1 MSQPNQSALFEKPGI
16 NTSHWAEDV
25 CANRHK
31 GAANSVKANPSPERK
46 ESDRKKILRLL
57 KEHIALDIHQFE
69 ILMGKSAHC
78 FSGRLTE
85 LKKAGLIV
93 DGEDG
98 KWRLKA

>member
-1 MSQPNQSALFEKPGI
+1 MSQPNLSLFAPEPFKKP
-16 NTSHWAEDV
+16 SHWADDIT
-25 CANRHK
+25 ARKHGGN
-31 GAANSVKANPSPERK
+31 ANSVKANPSPERK
-46 ESDRKKILRLL
+46 ESDRKKLLRLIT
-57 KEHIALDIHQFE
+57 EHGALDIHQLE